1 MALTDFAFFSI
12 TLGLGIFETEG
23 LCTWIEFKLQR
34 ILSSVAWAGGDV
46 ILAAGL
52 TTYIWY

>member
-52 TTYIWY
+52 TTYI